1 MQPKNNTTTQSL
13 QTGEDAI
20 ASPFRSTIA
29 PLLLLLVCP
38 PLVPAMWAIV
48 THLDGSV
55 ARACTRDGFAIV
67 LANIPRP
74 TLSAVTVLSVYFVA
88 TLLLLNF
95 MPGKVGYGPLT
106 PAGNRPQ
113 YRLNGVTCYVAA
125 HGLFWLGV
133 WAGLYPAAVAFNH
146 FGPILSTLC
155 IGALLFCGFLYLK
168 GRYFPTNTDT
178 TFTGNPLF
186 DYFQGVELHPRM
198 LGVDLKQL
206 CNCRLSMTGWSLLV
220 VSFAAKQHELYGR
233 VSWGMWI
240 AVILQVAYLFK
251 FFVWEAGYFASLD
264 ITHDRFGY
272 YICWGVLCWVPVLY
286 TLGTFYLVGHP
297 SDLPPFVAPVV
308 LMLGL
313 ASLAV
318 NYAADRQR
326 QRVRQTGGNTTVWG
340 RAPVLIE
347 APYETTD
354 GKKATNLLLASG
366 YWGLA
371 RHFHYV
377 PELLLALAWTLPA
390 GVTHV
395 LPYFYFMFLFILLMD
410 RAGRDDLRCEAKYGA
425 AWLRYREA
433 VPYKVLPGVY

>member
-1 MQPKNNTTTQSL
+1 MHSSQLPALPGPKRAEARPS
-13 QTGEDAI
+13 I
-20 ASPFRSTIA
+20 FRSTVA

-38 PLVPAMWAIV
+38 PLVPILWAV
-48 THLDGSV
+48 VARLNGSV
-55 ARACTRDGFAIV
+55 ASACTREGFATIV
-67 LANIPRP
+67 ANIPRP
-74 TLSAVTVLSVYFVA
+74 TMSAVWVLLVYTIV
-88 TLLLLNF
+88 TILLLKLV
-95 MPGKVGYGPLT
+95 PGKLGHGPLT

-113 YRLNGVTCYVAA
+113 YRLNGVACYVGA
-125 HGLFWLGV
+125 HTLYWVGV
-133 WAGLYPAAVAFNH
+133 WSGWYPATIIFDHLGAL
-146 FGPILSTLC
+146 LSTLC
-155 IGALLFCGFLYLK
+155 IFALLFCGFLYFK
-168 GRYFPTNTDT
+168 GRFFPTNTDT

-198 LGVDLKQL
+198 FGVDLKQL

-220 VSFAAKQHELYGR
+220 VSFAAKQHALYGR

-240 AVILQVAYLFK
+240 AVLLQVAYLFK

-272 YICWGVLCWVPVLY
+272 YICWGVLCWVPLLY
-286 TLGTFYLVGHP
+286 TLGTFYLVTHP
-297 SDLPPFVAPVV
+297 SDLPRFVAPIV
-308 LMLGL
+308 LALGI

-340 RAPVLIE
+340 RAPVLIH
-347 APYETTD
+347 APYETSD
-354 GKKATNLLLASG
+354 GRKATNLLLASG
-366 YWGLA
+366 YWGIA

-395 LPYFYFMFLFILLMD
+395 LPYFYFIFLFILLMD

-425 AWLRYREA
+425 AWLQYRSK